1 MVSFYPGP
9 SQVYPKVKRYLNDAY
24 TENILSINHRSTEF
38 EALCKKTVAL
48 LKKKLKI
55 PSDYR
60 VYFFSSATECWE
72 VVAQSLVQQESLH
85 LFNGA
90 FGQRWYQY
98 TTKIHGK
105 EKVRALAFDKEEAVQ
120 ADRMLRQSPKVLCLT
135 HNETSNGTCLPAK
148 FLSET
153 RRQLPHSVIAV
164 DATSS
169 MGGIAL
175 NVADADVWFA
185 SVQKCFGLPAGL
197 AVMICSPAALAQ
209 ARTISNRSHYNSL
222 LFADDMMQW
231 WQTPHTPNVLG
242 IYLLMRVMADVK
254 EIGAIHKTVKGRFK
268 KWVNFFETK
277 SEQLRLLIRNPDVR
291 SHTVLAVEATPA
303 VIEKIKVQ
311 AARKGFVLGNGYG
324 ELKDTTFRIAN
335 FPALRKSEI
344 ARLIDFLYD
353 YI

>member
-24 TENILSINHRSTEF
+24 SENILSINHRSKEF
-38 EALCKKTVAL
+38 EALCKKAVVM

-85 LFNGA
+85 AFNGA
-90 FGQRWYQY
+90 FGQRWYHY
-98 TTKIHGK
+98 TSNIHGT
-105 EKVRALAFDKEEAVQ
+105 EKVRAIAFDREESLQ
-120 ADRMLRQSPKVLCLT
+120 ANRFNKAPEVLCLT
-135 HNETSNGTCLPAK
+135 HNETSNGTCLPEK

-153 RRQLPHSVIAV
+153 RRQLPDTVIAV

-175 NVADADVWFA
+175 NFADADVWFA

-197 AVMICSPAALAQ
+197 AVMICSPAALAH
-209 ARTISNRSHYNSL
+209 ARTINNRNHYNSL
-222 LFADDMMQW
+222 LFAEEMMQR
-231 WQTPHTPNVLG
+231 WQTTHTPNVLG

-254 EIGAIHKTVKGRFK
+254 EIAAIHKTVTGRFK

-277 SEQLRLLIRNPDVR
+277 SEHLRLLIRNPEVR
-291 SHTVLAVEATPA
+291 SRTVLTIEATPA
-303 VIEKIKVQ
+303 VIEKIKVK
-311 AARKGFVLGNGYG
+311 AARNGFLIGNGYG
-324 ELKDTTFRIAN
+324 ELKDSTFRIAN

-344 ARLIDFLYD
+344 ARLIDFLYN

>member
-9 SQVYPKVKRYLNDAY
+9 SRVYPKVKRYLTDAY
-24 TENILSINHRSTEF
+24 TENILSINHRSKEF
-38 EALCKKTVAL
+38 EAVCKKAVVL

-55 PSDYR
+55 PSDYQ

-72 VVAQSLVQQESLH
+72 VIAQSLVQQESLH

-98 TTKIHGK
+98 TANIHGK
-105 EKVRALAFDKEEAVQ
+105 EKVRALAFDQEEALQ
-120 ADRMLRQSPKVLCLT
+120 ADRMLHESPEVLCLT
-135 HNETSNGTCLPAK
+135 HNETSNGTCLPVK

-153 RRQLPHSVIAV
+153 RKQLPHSVIAV

-169 MGGIAL
+169 MGGMAL
-175 NVADADVWFA
+175 NIADADVWFA

-197 AVMICSPAALAQ
+197 AVMIYSPAAVTH
-209 ARTISNRSHYNSL
+209 ARAVNNRNHYNSL
-222 LFADDMMQW
+222 LFADDMMQR
-231 WQTPHTPNVLG
+231 WQTTHTPNVLG

-254 EIGAIHKTVKGRFK
+254 EIGTIHKNVTARFN

-277 SEQLRLLIRNPDVR
+277 SEQLRLLIRNPEVR

-303 VIEKIKVQ
+303 IVEKIKVR
-311 AARKGFVLGNGYG
+311 AARKGLILGNGYG
-324 ELKDTTFRIAN
+324 ALKDTTFRIAN